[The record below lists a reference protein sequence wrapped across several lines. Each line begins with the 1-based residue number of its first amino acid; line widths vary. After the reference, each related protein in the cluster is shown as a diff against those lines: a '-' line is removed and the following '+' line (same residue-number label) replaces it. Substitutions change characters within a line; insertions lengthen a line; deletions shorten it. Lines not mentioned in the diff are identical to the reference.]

1 MWRQATS
8 PPTTRRR
15 PSWRH
20 RQPPPPSRC
29 TSHPSPL
36 PGRVSGVAARPAQ
49 PPLSLPRT
57 LPISDLERWFHRKIG
72 VPCLIHLTWARR
84 FPGAPKSFLL
94 MHSGL
99 RVKRKTAQRAGGCG
113 RQLPER
119 QMGAVAICCAP
130 RAPRT
135 ARARAPRRD
144 GIPRRSSHQGVSP
157 WPRLH
162 KERRRGTS
170 SHLPYCAQACFSD
183 AAAPPLY
190 LGLLVAVED
199 EPPKMLTQV
208 ARRHGRQLP
217 PRAAARGEVSGG
229 GGSALSAQ
237 PLRAGGPAAG
247 PGRRR
252 RPRRRAVPQGR
263 GRAATAAPAQRLEW

>member
-1 MWRQATS
+1 MASSARRAQARESIANPRWQSARVCGSGQVRSGHAPSSTGQTREVLGSHHQRPCPSTPSKGAPKPVLLALCKHPCERHLCGGRQRPHPRRGAG
-8 PPTTRRR
+8 PPGGAA
-15 PSWRH
+15 SL
-20 RQPPPPSRC
+20 PPPSRC

-49 PPLSLPRT
+49 PPLSSPRT

-144 GIPRRSSHQGVSP
+144 SIPRRSSHQGVSP

-170 SHLPYCAQACFSD
+170 SHLPYCAQACFS
-183 AAAPPLY
+183 
-190 LGLLVAVED
+190 
-199 EPPKMLTQV
+199 
-208 ARRHGRQLP
+208 
-217 PRAAARGEVSGG
+217 
-229 GGSALSAQ
+229 
-237 PLRAGGPAAG
+237 
-247 PGRRR
+247 
-252 RPRRRAVPQGR
+252 R
-263 GRAATAAPAQRLEW
+263 GRAAPVPGSPCCSGR